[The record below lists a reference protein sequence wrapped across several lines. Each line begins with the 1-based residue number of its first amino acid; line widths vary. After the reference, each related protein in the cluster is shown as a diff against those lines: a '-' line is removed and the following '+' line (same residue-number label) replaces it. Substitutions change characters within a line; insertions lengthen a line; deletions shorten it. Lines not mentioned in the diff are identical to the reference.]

1 MSESTLVDA
10 RTLHAHLADPDWR
23 VVDCRFDL
31 ANPAAGEA
39 AFAAGHVAGA
49 VYAHLDRDL
58 SAPRTERSGRHPLPE
73 PDAAAATFGRLGID
87 SRTQVVAYDDS
98 AGMYAARLW
107 WMLRWLGHE
116 RVAVLDGGLAAWR
129 AAGFPLVVEATAVA
143 RREFVPRP
151 RERALVNADELDGLL
166 EGIACLLLDARAP
179 ERYEGRTEPLDPKAG
194 HVPGARNHPY
204 VRNLG
209 PDGRF
214 LPAAELRERLL
225 ARLHGRAPS
234 EVVSMCGSG
243 VTACHTLLALEVAG
257 LPGGRLYPGSWSEW
271 CRDPSRPVATGPE
284 PA

>member
-1 MSESTLVDA
+1 MPHTALIEP
-10 RTLHAHLADPDWR
+10 RTLADHLADPGWR

-39 AFAAGHVAGA
+39 AYAAGHVPGA

-58 SAPRTERSGRHPLPE
+58 SAPRTERSGRHPLPSVAE
-73 PDAAAATFGRLGID
+73 AAATFGRLGID
-87 SRTQVVAYDDS
+87 GRVQVVAYDDS

-107 WMLRWLGHE
+107 WWLRALGHA
-116 RVAVLDGGLAAWR
+116 RVAVLDGGLTAWR
-129 AAGFPLVVEATAVA
+129 AAGLPLSTAPAAVA
-143 RREFVPRP
+143 PRTFVPRP
-151 RERALVNADELDGLL
+151 EPRVAVDADELAGLL
-166 EGIACLLLDARAP
+166 EGNACVLLDARAP

-204 VRNLG
+204 LRNLG

-214 LPAAELRERLL
+214 LPPDALRERLL
-225 ARLHGRAPS
+225 ARLGGRRPT

-257 LPGGRLYPGSWSEW
+257 LPGARLYPGSWSEW
-271 CRDPSRPVATGPE
+271 CRDPARPVATGPE